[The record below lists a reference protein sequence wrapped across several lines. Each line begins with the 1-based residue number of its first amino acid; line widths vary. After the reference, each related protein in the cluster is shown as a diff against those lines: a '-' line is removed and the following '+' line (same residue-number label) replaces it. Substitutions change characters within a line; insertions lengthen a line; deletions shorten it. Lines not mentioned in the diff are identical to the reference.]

1 VDQLIAGR
9 GSRPIAKTPNASGDN
24 GPLCW
29 STIGGLGLVH
39 LGGVAGVAWIVLH
52 PSLMTVV
59 VATMFYS
66 LSGLAITAGYHRLF
80 AHRTYRAAAPVRWFL
95 LLIGAATFQN
105 SALSWSADHRAHH
118 ADTDGD
124 GDPHAITRGVWF
136 AHVSW
141 LFRRRE
147 ASADVRRLTDL
158 WAVRSIRLQHRW
170 YPMLAIGMGLVAP
183 ALLATLWGDPVG
195 GLLVIGF
202 LRSALLLQATFC
214 VNSLAHLVGTRRFDA
229 RTSARDSIVTAL
241 VTFGEGYH
249 NFHHRFPYDYR
260 NGTRWW
266 QYDPSK
272 WLIWLLDRVRLASAL
287 RTAPPSTV
295 ATAVE
300 RAHRPP
306 TPSTSVS

>member
-1 VDQLIAGR
+1 M
-9 GSRPIAKTPNASGDN
+9 
-24 GPLCW
+24 
-29 STIGGLGLVH
+29 VH
-39 LGGVAGVAWIVLH
+39 LGGVAGLVWIVVH
-52 PSLMTVV
+52 PSLPTLIL
-59 VATMFYS
+59 AAAFYA

-80 AHRTYRAAAPVRWFL
+80 AHRTYRTVAPVRWGL

-124 GDPHAITRGVWF
+124 GDPHAITIGVWY
-136 AHVSW
+136 AHISW

-147 ASADVRRLTDL
+147 ASADVSRLTDL
-158 WAVRSIRLQHRW
+158 WAVRSIRFQHRW
-170 YPMLAIGMGLVAP
+170 YAFFAIGVGLVAP
-183 ALLATLWGDPVG
+183 AAVATLWGDPVG
-195 GLLVIGF
+195 GLLVAGF
-202 LRSALLLQATFC
+202 LRGAVLLQATFC
-214 VNSLAHLVGTRRFDA
+214 VNSLAHLVGSRRFDG
-229 RTSARDSIVTAL
+229 RSSARDSVVTAL

-272 WLIWLLDRVRLASAL
+272 WLIWSLDRVRLASAL
-287 RTAPPSTV
+287 RTAAPITV

-300 RAHRPP
+300 RANGAPKR
-306 TPSTSVS
+306 STAAG